1 MKKIIACLAMLT
13 ILTSMTSCG
22 TSGNSSDSSAATSAS
37 ATSSASTAAEATG
50 ASNASKADTTTSVAG
65 NTSNNTPVNAN
76 DNEKTEPAT
85 ESENNGTP
93 LVRTEFNL
101 IAGIWYEEGVLDSR
115 TLTIDADGSYELA
128 YRGGGKEYG
137 NIKVEVQDID
147 GTHSNTWYKFCSGD
161 TEWASFRLAAR
172 ENDSPVLCSGFDEN
186 SLVFALGGGNGT
198 EEVGNQDSSRDMFL
212 GTWSC
217 GKTYV
222 SIVSNGGNSYNV
234 EVKMIKDASESR
246 YWTYPCTYDETS
258 GTLVCNGTGSS
269 VNSICSVDGKEST
282 EQIFSNGSASFCL
295 DGNGYLIWNVDSE
308 PENNG
313 MTFTK

>member
-1 MKKIIACLAMLT
+1 MKKITACLAMLT
-13 ILTSMTSCG
+13 ILTAMTSCG
-22 TSGNSSDSSAATSAS
+22 TSGNSSDSSATTSAS
-37 ATSSASTAAEATG
+37 ATSFASIAAETTG
-50 ASNASKADTTTSVAG
+50 ASNASKADTTTSAAG

-147 GTHSNTWYKFCSGD
+147 GTHSNTWYKFYSGD

-198 EEVGNQDSSRDMFL
+198 DSSATQPNEYGFYTVTSDPRP
-212 GTWSC
+212 GTAGPVLTSLT
-217 GKTYV
+217 GTF
-222 SIVSNGGNSYNV
+222 SDGNDIYTFYDCSSY
-234 EVKMIKDASESR
+234 
-246 YWTYPCTYDETS
+246 
-258 GTLVCNGTGSS
+258 
-269 VNSICSVDGKEST
+269 DGK
-282 EQIFSNGSASFCL
+282 FSVKYADGTTL
-295 DGNGYLIWNVDSE
+295 DGYVKVQYLIQSDNYKEYWYVLYDNSSKLAGSFRFMGDNPLNE
-308 PENNG
+308 LNDG
-313 MTFTK
+313 MRSFTRIN